1 MNLTLKCLISAG
13 PTREWIDA
21 ARFISNPSSGKMGF
35 ALAEEAR
42 DSGMEVTLISGPV
55 NLPNPD
61 DILVRRVETCLE
73 MKEVIMEYFSTS
85 DLIIMS
91 AAVSDH
97 RPKFPVTAKMNKGE
111 FPASLEM
118 EPNPDILQDLGKLKS
133 STQTLVGFAAET
145 NDHLAKGKS
154 KLIRK
159 NLDWIVVNDI
169 SNTEIAFGSDL
180 NEITILSKEG
190 DKIFV
195 PLSSKKKVAGHILEI
210 VCQ

>member
-1 MNLTLKCLISAG
+1 
-13 PTREWIDA
+13 
-21 ARFISNPSSGKMGF
+21 MGF

-55 NLPNPD
+55 NLPDPD

-111 FPASLEM
+111 YPASLEM
-118 EPNPDILQDLGKLKS
+118 EPNPDILQEL
-133 STQTLVGFAAET
+133 
-145 NDHLAKGKS
+145 GKS
-154 KLIRK
+154 KIINPNASRLCRRDKRPPSQGKIKANPKESR
-159 NLDWIVVNDI
+159 LDRR
-169 SNTEIAFGSDL
+169 
-180 NEITILSKEG
+180 
-190 DKIFV
+190 
-195 PLSSKKKVAGHILEI
+195 
-210 VCQ
+210 

>member
-1 MNLTLKCLISAG
+1 MAHASTLYLVDEVVSPILMNLPLKCLISAG

-42 DSGMEVTLISGPV
+42 DRGMEVTLISGPV
-55 NLPNPD
+55 NLPGPD

-73 MKEVIMEYFSTS
+73 MKDVIMEYFSTA

-97 RPKFPVTAKMNKGE
+97 RPKFQVTAKMNKGE
-111 FPASLEM
+111 FPVSLEL
-118 EPNPDILQDLGKLKS
+118 EPNPDILQKLGKLKS

-145 NDHLAKGKS
+145 NDHLAK
-154 KLIRK
+154 
-159 NLDWIVVNDI
+159 
-169 SNTEIAFGSDL
+169 A
-180 NEITILSKEG
+180 
-190 DKIFV
+190 
-195 PLSSKKKVAGHILEI
+195 
-210 VCQ
+210 